1 MRWNNC
7 LILIALAALESS
19 SPCVGASFGTVV
31 PIGGHASDIALDES
45 RGVLYIANFTA
56 NRIEVM
62 STADY
67 SIRTSMNV
75 APQPGALS
83 MSPDSKYLLVA
94 HYGTLAAADPSK
106 NAVTLINLD
115 DNTRQTFSTGDTP
128 LGLAFLADGQAFI
141 VTTAGVLLFDP
152 ISGAMQTLAT
162 FTTLA
167 KTLPVALDTFPTQVI
182 LATVSTNPDRTFVY
196 AIADNGAAQGFI
208 RYDARR
214 RDLYAIGLVASP
226 KPLPRVSVAPDG
238 TWAMIGQYRLNGIA
252 DNLAQFPNNVASVN
266 IGGNAIDST
275 AGIIYAQILS
285 VAPGTSASPSA
296 SSSSSSS
303 SPAVQ
308 AAPPVLSI
316 LDAEN
321 LLVRESFSI
330 PENITGRS
338 VLSADAGLLYT
349 VSDSGVMVFPVGRLN
364 QQHRLA
370 ASVRDVVA
378 RGTFCNRNVI
388 TQTISITDPG
398 GANTDFQLS
407 TNTQGVTISPASGIT
422 PAVVQVRVDPTVF
435 QNQNGTLSVALTMN
449 SVAAVNLPPQ
459 IRLLIN
465 NRNPDQRGTFINIPG
480 YLTDLLADPVR
491 NRFYIVA
498 QDTDQVLVF
507 DSTNYSQIAALKTSA
522 TPTQIAFTFD
532 RKYLVIGHDNAQQA
546 WVYDLDSLQRQDP
559 IQFPPGHYPRS
570 IAESGKTML
579 ALVRSVAADAPG
591 TIDRIDFVARHGITM
606 PSLGVY
612 KNTVNPNGVL
622 APAPN
627 GGAILTAMPD
637 GNVMLY
643 DANAD
648 TFTVSRK
655 DFTTLSGSYAASS
668 YNSYIVGSN
677 LLNASLVPAGVLET
691 ASGAPSGFA
700 FIDQGGFRTTTS
712 SLSAPG
718 IIESFD
724 PTQGTATGKPTRLVE
739 APLLPTNSGST
750 GVTFPIG
757 SGSGAN
763 VGMSFLRSLAPLYD
777 RSAVISL
784 SVSGF
789 TVLPWNYAAAVAPPK
804 IAAVVNAADGTL
816 PVAPG
821 GLISVY
827 GQQMAPVNLATS
839 EIPLPTALGE
849 SCLTVNG
856 VSVPLLFVSSQQIN
870 GQLPFNVDG
879 NAQMTLH
886 TPGGISDNFNFSIL
900 PAAPAVFRTGAAGPQ
915 SGLATV
921 TRADNGEL
929 VTPTNPVHPG
939 DSIVIWATGLG
950 RTSPAIDAGMA
961 APSDP
966 LADAVIQPSVMLG
979 GVALDIQY
987 AGLVPGSVGLYQINA
1002 AVPRSAPLGLSMP
1015 LVIAQGGSSTSLDVR
1030 VVK

>member
-7 LILIALAALESS
+7 LIMTAFAALLSL
-19 SPCVGASFGTVV
+19 SPGFAASFGTVV

-45 RGVLYIANFTA
+45 RGMLYVANFTA

-67 SIRTSMNV
+67 SIHTSMNV

-83 MSPDSKYLLVA
+83 LSPDSKYLLVA
-94 HYGTLAAADPSK
+94 HYGSVTPTDPSQ
-106 NAVTLINLD
+106 NAVTLINLN
-115 DNTRQTFSTGDTP
+115 DNTRQTFTTGDTP
-128 LGLAFLADGQAFI
+128 LGLAFLADGRAFI
-141 VTTAGVLLFDP
+141 VTNNGILLFDP

-162 FTTLA
+162 FASLA
-167 KTLPVALDTFPTQVI
+167 KALPVPPVTFPTQVI
-182 LATVSTNPDRTFVY
+182 LATVSTSPDRTFVY
-196 AIADNGAAQGFI
+196 AIADDGTSQAFI
-208 RYDARR
+208 NFDVRR
-214 RDLYAIGLVASP
+214 GQLTAYSVVASP
-226 KPLPRVSVAPDG
+226 KPLPRIGVAADG
-238 TWAMIGQYRLNGIA
+238 SWAMIGQYRLDNNA
-252 DNLAQFPNNVASVN
+252 NNLAQYPNSIASINV
-266 IGGNAIDST
+266 GGNAVDSNNS
-275 AGIIYAQILS
+275 IIYAQIIA
-285 VAPGTSASPSA
+285 APAGTSAASA
-296 SSSSSSS
+296 T
-303 SPAVQ
+303 AI
-308 AAPPVLSI
+308 PPVLNI

-321 LLVRESFSI
+321 LLIKESFSM
-330 PENITGRS
+330 PENITGRAT
-338 VLSADAGLLYT
+338 LSAAGDMLYT
-349 VSDSGVMVFPVGRLN
+349 VSDSGVMIFPVGRLN

-378 RGTFCNRNVI
+378 RGSFCDRNMI
-388 TQTISITDPG
+388 TQTVTITDPG
-398 GANTDFQLS
+398 GGNTDFLLS
-407 TNTQGVTISPASGIT
+407 SNTPGVTVSPSSGIT
-422 PAVVQVRVDPTVF
+422 PATVQVRVDPTVF
-435 QNQNGTLSVALTMN
+435 QNQNGTLAVALTMS
-449 SVAAVNLPPQ
+449 SVTSVNLPPP

-465 NRNPDQRGTFINIPG
+465 NRNPDQRGTFVDLPG

-507 DSTNYSQIAALKTSA
+507 DSTSYTQVASLKTSA

-532 RKYLVIGHDNAQQA
+532 RKYLIIGHDNAQQA
-546 WVYDLDSLQRQDP
+546 WVYDLDTWQRQAP
-559 IQFPPGHYPRS
+559 IQFPSGHYPRS

-579 ALVRSVAADAPG
+579 ALVRNVANGNPG
-591 TIDRIDFVARHGITM
+591 EIDRIDFVARHGIEYS
-606 PSLGVY
+606 SLGVY
-612 KNTVNPNGVL
+612 TNNVSPGGVL

-627 GGAILTAMPD
+627 GGAILIAMPD
-637 GNVMLY
+637 GSVMLY

-655 DFTTLSGSYAASS
+655 DFSSLAGAYAASS
-668 YNSYIVGSN
+668 YNSYVVGSN

-691 ASGAPSGFA
+691 TSGAPSGFA
-700 FIDQGGFRTTTS
+700 FIDQGGYRTTAS
-712 SLSAPG
+712 SVSAPG
-718 IIESFD
+718 IIENYD
-724 PTQGTATGKPTRLVE
+724 PTQGTATGQPTRLVE
-739 APLLPTNSGST
+739 APLLPSLSSSG
-750 GVTFPIG
+750 VVFPIG

-763 VGMSFLRSLAPLYD
+763 VGMNFRRSLAPLYD
-777 RSAVISL
+777 RSAIISL

-804 IAAVVNAADGTL
+804 ISAVVNAADGSL

-827 GQQMAPVNLATS
+827 GQQMSPVNIATS

-856 VSVPLLFVSSQQIN
+856 VAVPVLFVSSQQIN

-879 NAQMTLH
+879 NAQMTLR

-900 PAAPAVFRTGAAGPQ
+900 SAAPAVFRSGIAGPD
-915 SGLATV
+915 SGIATI

-929 VTPTNPVHPG
+929 VTPTNPVRTG
-939 DSIVIWATGLG
+939 DTIVIWATGLG
-950 RTSPAIDAGMA
+950 HTSPAIDSGMP

-966 LADAVIQPSVMLG
+966 LASAVIHPSVTLG
-979 GVALDIQY
+979 GVSLNILY
-987 AGLVPGSVGLYQINA
+987 AGLVPGSVGLNQINVGIPSG
-1002 AVPRSAPLGLSMP
+1002 VPQGLSIP
-1015 LVIAQGGSSTSLDVR
+1015 LVISQGGSSTTLNVR

>member
-7 LILIALAALESS
+7 LTLIAFAALLSS
-19 SPCVGASFGTVV
+19 SPCVAASFGTVV

-45 RGVLYIANFTA
+45 RGMLYIANFTA

-67 SIRTSMNV
+67 TIHTSMNV

-94 HYGTLAAADPSK
+94 HYGSTTPADPSQ
-106 NAVTLINLD
+106 NVVTLINLN
-115 DNTRQTFSTGDTP
+115 DNTRQTFATGDTP
-128 LGLAFLADGQAFI
+128 LGLAFLADGTAFI
-141 VTTAGVLLFDP
+141 VTSNGILIFDP
-152 ISGAMQTLAT
+152 ISGAMQNLAT
-162 FTTLA
+162 FANLA
-167 KTLPVALDTFPTQVI
+167 KTLPVAPDTFPAQVI

-196 AIADNGAAQGFI
+196 AIADNGTSQAFI

-214 RDLYAIGLVASP
+214 GSLYAIGVTASP
-226 KPLPRVSVAPDG
+226 KPLPRISVSADG
-238 TWAMIGQYRLNGIA
+238 SWAMVGQYRLDATAN
-252 DNLAQFPNNVASVN
+252 DLAQFPNSITSTNV
-266 IGGNAIDST
+266 GGNAVNSG
-275 AGIIYAQILS
+275 AGVIYAQIITAS
-285 VAPGTSASPSA
+285 ATAATTSTG
-296 SSSSSSS
+296 SSSSA
-303 SPAVQ
+303 PAAP

-316 LDAEN
+316 MDAEN
-321 LLVRESFSI
+321 LLVSQSFSI

-338 VLSADAGLLYT
+338 VLTAAADMLYT
-349 VSDSGVMVFPVGRLN
+349 VSDSGVMIFPVGKLN
-364 QQHRLA
+364 QQHRIS

-378 RGTFCNRNVI
+378 RGTFCNSSVI
-388 TQTISITDPG
+388 TQTITMTDPG
-398 GANTDFQLS
+398 GGNTDFELS
-407 TNTQGVTISPASGIT
+407 TNTAGVTLSPSSGIT
-422 PAVVQVRVDPTVF
+422 PAVVQVRVDPTAF
-435 QNQNGTLSVALTMN
+435 QNQNGTLSVAIAVN
-449 SVAAVNLPPQ
+449 SVAAVNIAPP

-465 NRNPDQRGTFINIPG
+465 NRNPDQRGTFVDIPG

-498 QDTDQVLVF
+498 QDSDQVLVF
-507 DSTNYSQIAALKTSA
+507 DSTSYTQIASLKTSA
-522 TPTQIAFTFD
+522 TPTQMAFTFD

-546 WVYDLDSLQRQDP
+546 WVYDLDSLQRQPP
-559 IQFPPGHYPRS
+559 IQFPGGHYPRS
-570 IAESGKTML
+570 IAESGKSML
-579 ALVRSVAADAPG
+579 ALVRNAASGGPG
-591 TIDRIDFVARHGITM
+591 KIDRIDFAAQKGIEL
-606 PSLGVY
+606 PSLGIY
-612 KNTVNPNGVL
+612 TNGVNPGGVL

-627 GGAILTAMPD
+627 GGAILLAAPD

-655 DFTTLSGSYAASS
+655 DVTTLSGAYAASS
-668 YNSYIVGSN
+668 YSTYVVGST
-677 LLNASLVPAGVLET
+677 LLNASLVQSGVLES

-700 FIDQGGFRTTTS
+700 FVDQGGYRTTAS
-712 SLSAPG
+712 SPSAPG
-718 IIESFD
+718 IIERFD
-724 PTQGTATGKPTRLVE
+724 ATQSSATGKPTRLVE
-739 APLLPTNSGST
+739 APLVPLSAGTSPTTS
-750 GVTFPIG
+750 VFPTG

-763 VGMSFLRSLAPLYD
+763 VSMSFVRSLAPLYD

-784 SVSGF
+784 TVSGF
-789 TVLPWNYAAAVAPPK
+789 TVLPWNYDAAVAPPK
-804 IAAVVNAADGTL
+804 ITAVVNAADGTL

-821 GLISVY
+821 GLISIY
-827 GQQMAPVNLATS
+827 GQQMSPVNIASS

-856 VSVPLLFVSSQQIN
+856 VAVPVLFVSSQQIN

-879 NAQMTLH
+879 NAQMTLR

-900 PAAPAVFRTGAAGPQ
+900 PAAPSVFRTGVAGPTT
-915 SGLATV
+915 GLATI

-950 RTSPAIDAGMA
+950 RTSPAIDSGMPS
-961 APSDP
+961 PSDP
-966 LADAVIQPSVMLG
+966 LPSAVIQPTVTIG

-1002 AVPRSAPLGLSMP
+1002 GVPKSAPLGLTMP
-1015 LVIAQGGSSTSLDVR
+1015 LVIAQGGSSTSLSVR

>member
-7 LILIALAALESS
+7 LIMTAFAALLGS
-19 SPCVGASFGTVV
+19 SPSVAANFGTVV

-62 STADY
+62 STADF
-67 SIRTSMNV
+67 SIRSSMNV

-83 MSPDSKYLLVA
+83 LSPDSKYLLVA
-94 HYGTLAAADPSK
+94 HYGSFETADPSK
-106 NAVTLINLD
+106 NAVTLINLI
-115 DNTRQTFSTGDTP
+115 DNTRQTFTTGDTP
-128 LGLAFLADGQAFI
+128 LGLAFLADGTAFI
-141 VTTAGVLLFDP
+141 VTSNGIMLFDP
-152 ISGAMQTLAT
+152 ISGAMRTMATFATLAT
-162 FTTLA
+162 
-167 KTLPVALDTFPTQVI
+167 TLPVALATFPTQVI

-196 AIADNGAAQGFI
+196 AIADNGSAQAFI

-214 RDLYAIGLVASP
+214 GQLYAIGVVAAP
-226 KPLPRVSVAPDG
+226 KPLPRIGVSADG
-238 TWAMIGQYRLNGIA
+238 SWAVIGQYRLNGVA
-252 DNLAQFPNNVASVN
+252 DNLAQFPNSISSAN
-266 IGGNAIDST
+266 IGGNAVDSK
-275 AGIIYAQILS
+275 AGVVYAQIL
-285 VAPGTSASPSA
+285 AAAAGTSSGAAASTT
-296 SSSSSSS
+296 
-303 SPAVQ
+303 
-308 AAPPVLSI
+308 PVLNI

-321 LLVRESFSI
+321 LLVRESFSM
-330 PENITGRS
+330 PENITGRMT
-338 VLSADAGLLYT
+338 LSADAGLLYA
-349 VSDSGVMVFPVGRLN
+349 VSDSGVMVLPVGRLN
-364 QQHRLA
+364 QQHRLM

-378 RGTFCNRNVI
+378 RGTFCNRNAI
-388 TQTISITDPG
+388 TQTVTITDPG
-398 GANTDFQLS
+398 GGHTDFMLS
-407 TNTQGVTISPASGIT
+407 TDTQGVTITPSSGIT
-422 PAVVQVRVDPTVF
+422 PATVQVRVDPTAF
-435 QNQNGTLSVALTMN
+435 QNQNGTLSVALTLTSATAIN
-449 SVAAVNLPPQ
+449 RPLQ

-465 NRNPDQRGTFINIPG
+465 NRNPDQRGTFVSVPG

-498 QDTDQVLVF
+498 QDMDQVLVF

-546 WVYDLDSLQRQDP
+546 WVYDLDSLQRLDP

-591 TIDRIDFVARHGITM
+591 TIDRIDFVARQGIAM

-612 KNTVNPNGVL
+612 KNLVNPAGVL

-627 GGAILTAMPD
+627 GGAILAAMPD

-655 DFTTLSGSYAASS
+655 DFASLSGSYAASS
-668 YNSYIVGSN
+668 YNTYVVGSN

-691 ASGAPSGFA
+691 ASGTASGFA

-712 SLSAPG
+712 SLTAPG
-718 IIESFD
+718 VIESFD

-739 APLLPTNSGST
+739 APLLSVTSAT

-763 VGMSFLRSLAPLYD
+763 VGMNFLRSLAPLYD
-777 RSAVISL
+777 RSGIISL

-789 TVLPWNYAAAVAPPK
+789 TVLPWNYAVAVAPPK
-804 IAAVVNAADGTL
+804 INAVVNAADGKL

-827 GQQMAPVNLATS
+827 GEQMAPVNLATS

-886 TPGGISDNFNFSIL
+886 TPGGVSDNFNFSIL
-900 PAAPAVFRTGAAGPQ
+900 PAAPSVFRSGMAGPET
-915 SGLATV
+915 GLATI
-921 TRADNGEL
+921 TRDNGEL

-939 DSIVIWATGLG
+939 DTIVIWSTGLG
-950 RTSPAIDAGMA
+950 HTSPAIDAGI
-961 APSDP
+961 PSPADP
-966 LADAVIQPSVMLG
+966 LAYAVIQPTVTLG
-979 GVALDIQY
+979 GVGLNILY
-987 AGLVPGSVGLYQINA
+987 AGLTPGSVGLNQINA
-1002 AVPRSAPLGLSMP
+1002 TVPSSVPQGLSIP
-1015 LVIAQGGSSTSLDVR
+1015 LVISQGGSSTTLNVR

>member
-7 LILIALAALESS
+7 LILIALAALGSS
-19 SPCVGASFGTVV
+19 SPCVAASFGTVV

-67 SIRTSMNV
+67 SIHTSMNV

-83 MSPDSKYLLVA
+83 ISPDSKYLLVA
-94 HYGTLAAADPSK
+94 HYGSLAAADPSK
-106 NAVTLINLD
+106 NAVTLINLN

-128 LGLAFLADGQAFI
+128 LGLAFIADGRAFI
-141 VTTAGVLLFDP
+141 VTSAGILLFDP
-152 ISGAMQTLAT
+152 ISGSMQTLST
-162 FTTLA
+162 FANLA

-196 AIADNGAAQGFI
+196 AIADSGAAQGFI

-214 RDLYAIGLVASP
+214 GQLNAIGVTASP
-226 KPLPRVSVAPDG
+226 KPLPRISVAADG
-238 TWAMIGQYRLNGIA
+238 SWAMIGQYRVNGVA
-252 DNLAQFPNNVASVN
+252 DNLAQFPNSVAAVNV
-266 IGGNAIDST
+266 GGNAIDST
-275 AGIIYAQILS
+275 AGITYAQIITAAS
-285 VAPGTSASPSA
+285 V
-296 SSSSSSS
+296 
-303 SPAVQ
+303 V
-308 AAPPVLSI
+308 AAPVLSV

-321 LLVRESFSI
+321 LLVKESFSI

-338 VLSADAGLLYT
+338 VLSAAADLLYT

-388 TQTISITDPG
+388 TQTLTITDPG
-398 GANTDFQLS
+398 GGNTDFQLS
-407 TNTQGVTISPASGIT
+407 TNTQGVTISPSSGIT

-449 SVAAVNLPPQ
+449 SIAAVNQPAQ

-465 NRNPDQRGTFINIPG
+465 NRNPDQRGTFVNIPG

-559 IQFPPGHYPRS
+559 ILFPPGHYPRS

-579 ALVRSVAADAPG
+579 GLVRNAG
-591 TIDRIDFVARHGITM
+591 TGGAGKIDRIDFAARRAIELPTLGIYTN
-606 PSLGVY
+606 SVH
-612 KNTVNPNGVL
+612 PNGVL

-627 GGAILTAMPD
+627 GGAILAAMPD

-655 DFTTLSGSYAASS
+655 DFTALSGAYGASS
-668 YNSYIVGSN
+668 YNSYVVGN
-677 LLNASLVPAGVLET
+677 MLLNASLVPAGVLEI

-700 FIDQGGFRTTTS
+700 FIDQGGFRTTAS
-712 SLSAPG
+712 SGSAPG
-718 IIESFD
+718 IIERFD
-724 PTQGTATGKPTRLVE
+724 AANSSATGKPTRLVE
-739 APLLPTNSGST
+739 APLVAAMATGPTGANATT
-750 GVTFPIG
+750 GAAMAPVFPTG
-757 SGSGAN
+757 SGSGSGVA
-763 VGMSFLRSLAPLYD
+763 MSFLRSLAPLYD
-777 RSAVISL
+777 RSALISL

-789 TVLPWNYAAAVAPPK
+789 TVLPWTYDAAVAPPK
-804 IAAVVNAADGTL
+804 ITAVVNAADGKL

-827 GQQMAPVNLATS
+827 GEQMAPVNIATK

-856 VSVPLLFVSSQQIN
+856 VAVPMLFVSPQQIN

-879 NAQMTLH
+879 NAQMTLR

-900 PAAPAVFRTGAAGPQ
+900 SAAPAVFRTGTAGPET
-915 SGLATV
+915 GLATI

-950 RTSPAIDAGMA
+950 RTSPAIDSGMP

-966 LADAVIQPSVMLG
+966 LADAVIQPSILLG
-979 GVALDIQY
+979 GVALDVQY

-1002 AVPRSAPLGLSMP
+1002 TVPRSVPLGLSIP
-1015 LVIAQGGSSTSLDVR
+1015 LLISQGGSSTSLDVR

>member
-7 LILIALAALESS
+7 LILIAFVALESS

-67 SIRTSMNV
+67 SIHSSMNV
-75 APQPGALS
+75 APQPGAISL
-83 MSPDSKYLLVA
+83 SPDSKFLLVA
-94 HYGTLAAADPSK
+94 HYGSLEPADLSK
-106 NAVTLINLD
+106 NALTLINLT

-128 LGLAFLADGQAFI
+128 LGLAFLADGRAFV
-141 VTTAGVLLFDP
+141 VTSAGILLFDP
-152 ISGAMQTLAT
+152 ISGALQTVAT
-162 FTTLA
+162 FAALA
-167 KTLPVALDTFPTQVI
+167 KTLPVNIDTFPSQVI
-182 LATVSTNPDRTFVY
+182 SAALSTNADRSVVY
-196 AIADNGAAQGFI
+196 GIADGGGGTQAFYRFDQRHGN
-208 RYDARR
+208 
-214 RDLYAIGLVASP
+214 LYGIGIVASP
-226 KPLPRVSVAPDG
+226 KPLPRVSVAADG
-238 TWAMIGQYRLNGIA
+238 TWAMIGQYRLNGVA
-252 DNLAQFPNNVASVN
+252 DNLAQFPNSVVSAN
-266 IGGNAIDST
+266 IGGSAVNSG
-275 AGIIYAQILS
+275 AGIIYAQIIDAVTAAS
-285 VAPGTSASPSA
+285 HAPI
-296 SSSSSSS
+296 
-303 SPAVQ
+303 
-308 AAPPVLSI
+308 LSI
-316 LDAEN
+316 LDSEN
-321 LLVRESFSI
+321 LLAKESFAI

-338 VLSADAGLLYT
+338 VLSAAADMLYA

-364 QQHRLA
+364 QQHRLSA
-370 ASVRDVVA
+370 AVRDVVA

-388 TQTISITDPG
+388 TQTVTITDPG
-398 GANTDFQLS
+398 GGNTDFMVS
-407 TNTQGVTISPASGIT
+407 SNTQGVTVSPSSGIT
-422 PAVVQVRVDPTVF
+422 PATVQVRVDPTAF
-435 QNQNGTLSVALTMN
+435 QNQNGTLAVALTLG
-449 SVAAVNLPPQ
+449 SATAVNLPTPV
-459 IRLLIN
+459 RLLIN
-465 NRNPDQRGTFINIPG
+465 NRNPDQRGTFVNIPG

-507 DSTNYSQIAALKTSA
+507 DSTTYAQIAALKTSA
-522 TPTQIAFTFD
+522 TPTQMAFTFD

-546 WVYDLDSLQRQDP
+546 WVYDLDSLQRLDP

-579 ALVRSVAADAPG
+579 ALVRNAASGGPG
-591 TIDRIDFVARHGITM
+591 KIDRIDFAARRAIELPTLGIYTN
-606 PSLGVY
+606 S
-612 KNTVNPNGVL
+612 VNPAGVL

-627 GGAILTAMPD
+627 GGAILSASPD

-655 DFTTLSGSYAASS
+655 DFTALSGSYAASS
-668 YNSYIVGSN
+668 YDSYVVGST
-677 LLNASLVPAGVLET
+677 LMNASLVPAGTLET

-700 FIDQGGFRTTTS
+700 FVDQGGFRTTAS

-718 IIESFD
+718 IIERFD
-724 PTQGTATGKPTRLVE
+724 AAQSTAVGKPTRLVE
-739 APLLPTNSGST
+739 APLLPVIPSGGT
-750 GVTFPIG
+750 GSAGFPIG
-757 SGSGAN
+757 SASGTG

-777 RSAVISL
+777 RSSVISL

-789 TVLPWNYAAAVAPPK
+789 TVLPWNYDAAVAPPK
-804 IAAVVNAADGTL
+804 ITAVVNAADGKL

-827 GQQMAPVNLATS
+827 GQQMAPVNIATK
-839 EIPLPTALGE
+839 EIPLPTALAE

-856 VSVPLLFVSSQQIN
+856 VAVPMLFVSPQQIN

-879 NAQMTLH
+879 NAQMTLR
-886 TPGGISDNFNFSIL
+886 TPGGISDNFNFGIL
-900 PAAPAVFRTGAAGPQ
+900 PAAPSIFRSGTAGPQ
-915 SGLATV
+915 TGLATV
-921 TRADNGEL
+921 TRGDNGEL

-950 RTSPAIDAGMA
+950 RTTPSIDSGMP

-966 LADAVIQPSVMLG
+966 LAFAVIQPTILLG

-1002 AVPRSAPLGLSMP
+1002 SVPKSVPPGLSMP
-1015 LVIAQGGSSTSLDVR
+1015 LLITQGGSSTSLDVR